1 MTITEK
7 ISQSYNKAYEE
18 SDHLH
23 DSDNLYR
30 WVLTKLKVAS
40 RKKILDIACG
50 VGLINKHAETMGLDG
65 FGIDISSIALQKA
78 KTRAGRS
85 GFCVADGE
93 ILPFNETAFDYVT
106 NVGSLEHFPN
116 IETGFSEMNRVLR
129 QDGTAAILLPNS
141 YYLIDIIWK
150 VWRTGY
156 PISHRQLIERFATYN
171 QWKDLIEKNH
181 FRVIKGYKYNFLFPT
196 SIADIKYY
204 FRKPKMFI
212 LMLAGW
218 LIPKNLSYHFLFI
231 CKKK

>member
-50 VGLINKHAETMGLDG
+50 VRLINKHAETMGLDG

-116 IETGFSEMNRVLR
+116 
-129 QDGTAAILLPNS
+129 
-141 YYLIDIIWK
+141 
-150 VWRTGY
+150 
-156 PISHRQLIERFATYN
+156 
-171 QWKDLIEKNH
+171 
-181 FRVIKGYKYNFLFPT
+181 
-196 SIADIKYY
+196 
-204 FRKPKMFI
+204 
-212 LMLAGW
+212 
-218 LIPKNLSYHFLFI
+218 
-231 CKKK
+231 